1 MYLLLITWL
10 VACRLRV
17 RSLMINLSNKLRR
30 LAEAD
35 NFYSS
40 ELAVLSFDLNGG
52 RFNENSKEELK
63 ALNRKFE
70 LVEILKRVRNS
81 IAALDMESRK
91 LKEEKEKTPRGP
103 ASERINAHK
112 GNGEAILRHS
122 VALRTL
128 ELKIEGCRV
137 DILKERRRLN
147 ELEAQKALLKNGTA
161 EGEKNKKELENAMET
176 MYALER
182 EEKVF
187 RK

>member
-1 MYLLLITWL
+1 
-10 VACRLRV
+10 
-17 RSLMINLSNKLRR
+17 MINLSNKLRR

-81 IAALDMESRK
+81 IAALNMERRK

-103 ASERINAHK
+103 ASERLNAHK

-122 VALRTL
+122 VAIRTL

-147 ELEAQKALLKNGTA
+147 ELEAQKVLLKNGTA